1 MYINGWIVLGFCI
14 AFVVSLIAAVAFG
27 DRSRIAEHENV
38 QLGIANEQQRERLRR
53 AQEFIAEKLHEIA
66 CELCDEHGHP
76 DKSMLSNNVTAD
88 MYYASISPVFTEED
102 GANIIKLVLGKR
114 GEIAE
119 ATLMT
124 VRVDM
129 QQEPPVTIDGKP
141 VPLITSGSVDD
152 IEDRLYDF
160 LADFSFVQYF
170 ESQLLEE
177 EGEEIL
183 GPLDDHFITVN

>member
-38 QLGIANEQQRERLRR
+38 QLGIANEQQRERLRT
-53 AQEFIAEKLHEIA
+53 AQEFLNEKLQKIVCDA
-66 CELCDEHGHP
+66 CFEHGYP
-76 DKSMLSNNVTAD
+76 DKSMLSNNMTAD
-88 MYYASISPVFTEED
+88 LYYLPITPVFTEEN
-102 GANIIKLVLGKR
+102 GANVIKLMLGRRDEK
-114 GEIAE
+114 EE

-124 VRVDM
+124 IRLDL
-129 QQEPPVTIDGKP
+129 QQEPPATIDGKP
-141 VPLITSGSVDD
+141 VPLITSGPVDD
-152 IEDRLYDF
+152 VEDCVFDF
-160 LADFSFVQYF
+160 LTEFSFAKYF